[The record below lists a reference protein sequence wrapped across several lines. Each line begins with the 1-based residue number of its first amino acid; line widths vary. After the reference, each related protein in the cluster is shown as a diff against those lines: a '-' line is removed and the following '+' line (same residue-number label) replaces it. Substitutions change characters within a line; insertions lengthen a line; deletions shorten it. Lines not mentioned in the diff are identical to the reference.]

1 MRAPNRSPIE
11 SKERP
16 ENRTVDLLGTFFCA
30 QCSSRGA
37 LVRIALAYDTLA
49 LIISFWLQLTRER
62 PYRQATCHHSGTTS
76 FVTRKGI
83 HVES

>member
-1 MRAPNRSPIE
+1 MRSAPAR
-11 SKERP
+11 
-16 ENRTVDLLGTFFCA
+16 GTLA
-30 QCSSRGA
+30 RIA
-37 LVRIALAYDTLA
+37 LVRGILVHSALARNTLA
-49 LIISFWLQLTRER
+49 RIISFWLQLTRER